1 MCVFAFWMWGGGGG
15 GGGRA
20 LECKVS
26 GLWLFFFRFFGDEG
40 FLKVLGASRFAAVLK
55 KGSLPAAAL
64 AVAVAIAIGVAEAEA
79 EAAEAE
85 VEEVVVVV
93 VVVVPEVVEVVV
105 AVVHSC
111 KVPSRRPHSI
121 QTQCQYQVS
130 RFESLRQVDCGLP
143 RILPRQR

>member
-1 MCVFAFWMWGGGGG
+1 MGGEGLWG
-15 GGGRA
+15 
-20 LECKVS
+20 CKIS

-40 FLKVLGASRFAAVLK
+40 FLKVLGVSRFAAVLK

-64 AVAVAIAIGVAEAEA
+64 AVAVAIAIRVAEAEA

-85 VEEVVVVV
+85 VEEVVVVVVV

-121 QTQCQYQVS
+121 QPQCQYQVS